1 MQTNWPFEVPQNNR
15 TTGKIAVDNLT
26 QEQLTSFRI
35 VRTELLRTLEQSK
48 LHLESFTQDT
58 ESLGQL
64 NAFIDLIEQVLG
76 CLRMLNVQ
84 GIDTL
89 TSEILQFANHFQK
102 IALDKREQCLST
114 VSCSLIELEHYFDYF
129 EQKEAEFPA
138 LLLTTINQLRL
149 NNSKQFLPEHYFY
162 HQNPDFLKNVSE
174 KLGNVEQS
182 TNETIPAD
190 RLRRLRQMYQ
200 IGLTDYIRESNTK
213 SSLAMMERALN
224 RTLDQG
230 VNGDYALTFK
240 FAATALSA
248 IQDSKIQPSKERK
261 QLFSAIDG
269 QLRSFIDNPT
279 VNPKAEYSENLIRG
293 FSYLFLVS
301 GTVNQNV
308 RSLVEDYAIK
318 PLFFNENDIK
328 IERDNLARPNTAAN
342 RSLMNELAT
351 ELTTVKDSFEL
362 AFKTSELQHPVD
374 FSTLIDPI
382 KNISRIFDMA
392 NMNDSFEMMQQIL
405 ARVEQWHSE
414 KSLLSEEEFSTIAD
428 QLTLIENQTHQANNG
443 TALSQGRVQ
452 LGILQEAQQHV
463 IAETKDGL
471 ALTKRSIDAFLSS
484 GGDSM
489 NLANLA
495 TLMETVRGG
504 TLFLGLKHVTDILK
518 ICQGYIQS
526 NLIGSAE
533 PTQPETLE
541 TLADVIISVEYY
553 LENMDLNLNS
563 NNKLL
568 ILAEDGIK
576 ELAA

>member
-1 MQTNWPFEVPQNNR
+1 ME
-15 TTGKIAVDNLT
+15 NLT

-48 LHLESFTQDT
+48 LHLDSFTQDT

-84 GIDTL
+84 GVDTL
-89 TSEILQFANHFQK
+89 TIEILQFATHFQK
-102 IALDKREQCLST
+102 IALDKREQCLSA
-114 VSCSLIELEHYFDYF
+114 VSCGLIELEHYFEYF

-149 NNSKQFLPEHYFY
+149 NNSKQLLPEHYFY
-162 HQNPDFLKNVSE
+162 HQNSDFLNKVSE
-174 KLGNVEQS
+174 KLGNVEQPA
-182 TNETIPAD
+182 NETIPTD

-230 VNGDYALTFK
+230 VSSGYALTFK

-248 IQDSKIQPSKERK
+248 VQDSKIQPSKERK
-261 QLFSAIDG
+261 QLFSAVDG
-269 QLRSFIDNPT
+269 QLRGFIDNPE
-279 VNPKAEYSENLIRG
+279 VNPKVEYSENLIRG

-328 IERDNLARPNTAAN
+328 LERDNLVRPNAAAN

-382 KNISRIFDMA
+382 KDISRIFDMA
-392 NMNDSFEMMQQIL
+392 NMSDSFEIVQQIL

-414 KSLLSEEEFSTIAD
+414 KSLLSEEEFSEIAD
-428 QLTLIENQTHQANNG
+428 QLTLIENQTHQVNSG
-443 TALSQGRVQ
+443 TVLSQDRGRVQ

-471 ALTKRSIDAFLSS
+471 ALTKRSIDAYLSS

-489 NLANLA
+489 NLANLT

-518 ICQGYIQS
+518 ICQEYIQS
-526 NLIGSAE
+526 NLIGSAD
-533 PTQPETLE
+533 PTQPEALE

-553 LENMDLNLNS
+553 LENMDMNLNS
-563 NNKLL
+563 NSKLL